1 LVLRNLRCLE
11 FVCVL
16 GQQRQPVH
24 RVIKIHITIPPEQLE
39 IGIKLSGKSKSTVGN
54 FEERLA
60 LLFWRVVSWRWGES
74 RLLYRVASHWS
85 DGNGHSRFFKCTG
98 SRASLLL

>member
-24 RVIKIHITIPPEQLE
+24 RVIKIHLITIYHRN
-39 IGIKLSGKSKSTVGN
+39 SWKS
-54 FEERLA
+54 
-60 LLFWRVVSWRWGES
+60 VSNCPVKANQR
-74 RLLYRVASHWS
+74 
-85 DGNGHSRFFKCTG
+85 
-98 SRASLLL
+98 